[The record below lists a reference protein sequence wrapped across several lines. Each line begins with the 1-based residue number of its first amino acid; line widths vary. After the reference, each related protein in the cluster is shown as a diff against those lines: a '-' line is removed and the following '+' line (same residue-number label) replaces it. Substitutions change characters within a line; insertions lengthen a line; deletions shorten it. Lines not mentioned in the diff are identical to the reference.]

1 MTRLYSLAASVL
13 LIAGIP
19 RPVHLVLVASAL
31 AFFIAPVVY
40 FLNLY
45 YCLTLIPEED
55 DVFYPWRFA
64 RWFGWLS
71 LVVFTGMTLL
81 LIVARVLGIPL
92 LGA

>member
-1 MTRLYSLAASVL
+1 MLYSLAASVL

-55 DVFYPWRFA
+55 EVFYPSRFA

-81 LIVARVLGIPL
+81 LILARVLGIPL